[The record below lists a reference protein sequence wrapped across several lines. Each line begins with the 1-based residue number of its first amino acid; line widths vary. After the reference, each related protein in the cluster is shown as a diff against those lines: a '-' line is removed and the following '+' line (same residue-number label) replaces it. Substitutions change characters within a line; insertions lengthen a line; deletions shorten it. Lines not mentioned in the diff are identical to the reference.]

1 VSIITLVSDFG
12 TRDAY
17 VGVLHGVILGIH
29 PGATVVDICHDI
41 PAQDVRS
48 AAFVL
53 STAYP
58 YFPRGTV
65 HVVIVDP
72 GVGTQRRAIAMRTAE
87 AIFVAPD
94 NGVLSYVLARQSVLE
109 TVHLTQAHYWLA
121 PLSETFHGRDL
132 FAPVA
137 AHLALGTPL
146 HEMGPAI
153 EDAVQF
159 PIPTPLVHGDGS
171 IEGEVLHVD
180 HFGNLITNVP
190 HSLLPAGQTVRVRV
204 AGHAVAGPY
213 GTYALAVEGEC
224 LALVGSHGY
233 LEIAARNGS
242 AAAVLNLTRGAKVW
256 VAAEPQHR

>member
-190 HSLLPAGQTVRVRV
+190 HSLLPAGQTVDRLHDPVDVLLFLAPDDRHLQ
-204 AGHAVAGPY
+204 ACNGY
-213 GTYALAVEGEC
+213 GMVHVINPFTKHMLCQAILSVIRDRIIRQYRRY
-224 LALVGSHGY
+224 H
-233 LEIAARNGS
+233 
-242 AAAVLNLTRGAKVW
+242 VL
-256 VAAEPQHR
+256 